1 MTTGQ
6 VQSRLQRFVNDA
18 LGSEV
23 PPDAN
28 IFESGATSLFA
39 MELVMFIEESFGVE
53 LADDDLEA
61 ENFTSIAAMTSLAQR
76 KLADR

>member
-1 MTTGQ
+1 MTTGHA
-6 VQSRLQRFVNDA
+6 QSQLQRFVNDA

-23 PPDAN
+23 APDAN

-61 ENFTSIAAMTSLAQR
+61 ENFSSVAAMSRLAER
-76 KLADR
+76 KLADK